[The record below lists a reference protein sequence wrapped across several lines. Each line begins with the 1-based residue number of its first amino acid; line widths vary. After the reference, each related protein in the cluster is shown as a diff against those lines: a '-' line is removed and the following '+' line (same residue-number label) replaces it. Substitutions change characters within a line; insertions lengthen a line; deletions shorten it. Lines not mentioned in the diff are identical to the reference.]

1 MNSSSSIRI
10 LLVDDHDLV
19 RRGLSVFLATQ
30 DDFELV
36 GEAADGVEAETLCQ
50 ELQPDV
56 VLMDLVMPRQG
67 GLETIRKLNSQ
78 ESPPQIIALTSH
90 AEDHQVNEAL
100 QAGAIG
106 FLHKNVSVEELATAI
121 RAAKEGQ
128 PTLSAQA
135 TKAVIRTASAPRPS
149 ISKLTP
155 REQEVLA
162 LLVDGLNNTK
172 IAEKLVIGR
181 ATVKTHVSNILHK
194 LEVENRQEAISKAIR
209 QNLL

>member
-1 MNSSSSIRI
+1 MDNSSSIRI

-19 RRGLSVFLATQ
+19 RKGLSVFLATQ
-30 DDFELV
+30 DDFTLV
-36 GEAADGVEAETLCQ
+36 GEAADGLEAETLCHA
-50 ELQPDV
+50 LQPDV

-67 GLETIRKLNSQ
+67 GIETIQKLNSWQ
-78 ESPPQIIALTSH
+78 TPPQIIALTSH
-90 AEDHQVNEAL
+90 AEDHQVSEAL

-121 RAAKEGQ
+121 RAAKNGD
-128 PTLSAQA
+128 PTLSVQA
-135 TKAVIRTASAPRPS
+135 TKAVIRAAHAPSPT

-155 REQEVLA
+155 RENEVLT

-181 ATVKTHVSNILHK
+181 ATVKTHVSNILQK
-194 LEVENRQEAISKAIR
+194 LDVENRQEAISKTIR
-209 QNLL
+209 QNIL